1 MGVLLKFRQKKIAIV
16 ADIESIFHQVRVP
29 DKDRDILSFL
39 WWSNGDWSQPPKE
52 YWMTVQLFRA
62 TSSVSRWRNQKILE
76 EYFDGSRIIEI
87 PQDDRIGMASF
98 HRLSEVMA
106 RDLGY
111 DRPTYDISKHFGRFC
126 DNLND
131 QLPPYVRIFVFV
143 EGKKKTAVGCCLA
156 EELTVAS
163 VQQHGYNLQ
172 RLTGGLRS
180 LLSWRIQT
188 GLMDGANAST
198 ASATEKSPEK
208 PSFQLPLCGIRR
220 LWVSPRHRRQKTA
233 TNLVDCVL
241 KNLYYLTHLTREQ
254 VAFSEPTAD
263 GAGFAKSYTGR
274 EDFVIY

>member
-1 MGVLLKFRQKKIAIV
+1 MVYTVGHDADLKSHAKYHTKFLSQIV
-16 ADIESIFHQVRVP
+16 
-29 DKDRDILSFL
+29 K
-39 WWSNGDWSQPPKE
+39 
-52 YWMTVQLFRA
+52 
-62 TSSVSRWRNQKILE
+62 VSRWRNQKILE